1 MIMEKK
7 KYIKKPVNE
16 IRYFRDLAMSY
27 FPEDMPEVAVRKL
40 RKEIAGYPELFNA
53 LSEANYKSRKQIV
66 TPLQKELIIK
76 YLGEP

>member
-1 MIMEKK
+1 
-7 KYIKKPVNE
+7 
-16 IRYFRDLAMSY
+16 MSY

-40 RKEIAGYPELFNA
+40 RKEIAGYPELLNA
-53 LSEANYKSRKQIV
+53 LKEVNYKSRKQIV

>member
-1 MIMEKK
+1 MPKEFIQ
-7 KYIKKPVNE
+7 KPIDQ
-16 IRYFRDLAMSY
+16 IRYFRELALGY

>member
-1 MIMEKK
+1 MLQNHFEQ
-7 KYIKKPVNE
+7 KPVNE

-27 FPEDMPEVAVRKL
+27 FPEDKPEVAVRKL

>member
-1 MIMEKK
+1 MTIGK
-7 KYIKKPVNE
+7 INQVFE

-53 LSEANYKSRKQIV
+53 LSEVNYQSRKQII
-66 TPLQKELIIK
+66 TPLQRELIIK

>member
-1 MIMEKK
+1 MEKK
-7 KYIKKPVNE
+7 LYIQKPVNE

-27 FPEDMPEVAVRKL
+27 FPEDKPEVAVRKL
-40 RKEIAGYPELFNA
+40 RKEIVGYPELLNA
-53 LSEANYKSRKQIV
+53 LKEVNYKSRKQIV

>member
-1 MIMEKK
+1 MLQNHFEQ
-7 KYIKKPVNE
+7 KPVNE

-27 FPEDMPEVAVRKL
+27 FPEDKPEVAVRKL
-40 RKEIAGYPELFNA
+40 RKEIVGYPELLNA
-53 LSEANYKSRKQIV
+53 LKEVNYKSRKQIV

>member
-7 KYIKKPVNE
+7 LYIQKPVNE

-27 FPEDMPEVAVRKL
+27 FPEDKPEVAVRKL

>member
-1 MIMEKK
+1 MLQNHFEQ
-7 KYIKKPVNE
+7 KPVNE

-40 RKEIAGYPELFNA
+40 RKEIAGYPELLNA
-53 LSEANYKSRKQIV
+53 LKEVNYKSRKQIV

>member
-1 MIMEKK
+1 MTTENNQNQ
-7 KYIKKPVNE
+7 VHE

-53 LSEANYKSRKQIV
+53 LSEVNYQSRKQII
-66 TPLQKELIIK
+66 TPLQRELIIK
-76 YLGEP
+76 YIGEP

>member
-1 MIMEKK
+1 MQKEFIQ
-7 KYIKKPVNE
+7 KPVNE

-27 FPEDMPEVAVRKL
+27 FPEDKPEVAVRKL
-40 RKEIAGYPELFNA
+40 RKEIVGYPELLNA
-53 LSEANYKSRKQIV
+53 LKEVNYKSRKQIV

>member
-7 KYIKKPVNE
+7 LYIQKPVNE

-27 FPEDMPEVAVRKL
+27 FPEDKPEVAVRKL
-40 RKEIAGYPELFNA
+40 RKEIVGYPELLNA
-53 LSEANYKSRKQIV
+53 LKEVNYKSRKQIV

>member
-1 MIMEKK
+1 MKRENNQNQ
-7 KYIKKPVNE
+7 VHE

>member
-1 MIMEKK
+1 MLQNHFEQ
-7 KYIKKPVNE
+7 KPVNE

-27 FPEDMPEVAVRKL
+27 FPEDKPEVAVRKL

-53 LSEANYKSRKQIV
+53 LSEVNYKSRKQIV

>member
-1 MIMEKK
+1 MKTENNQNQ
-7 KYIKKPVNE
+7 VHE

-53 LSEANYKSRKQIV
+53 LSEANYKSHKQIV

>member
-1 MIMEKK
+1 MPKEFIQ
-7 KYIKKPVNE
+7 KPIDQ
-16 IRYFRDLAMSY
+16 IRYFRDLALGY
-27 FPEDMPEVAVRKL
+27 FPEDKPEVAVRKL

>member
-7 KYIKKPVNE
+7 KYIQKPVNE
-16 IRYFRDLAMSY
+16 IRYFRDLALGY
-27 FPEDMPEVAVRKL
+27 FPEDMPELAVRKL

>member
-1 MIMEKK
+1 MAKK
-7 KYIKKPVNE
+7 QFIKKPVDE
-16 IRYFRDLAMSY
+16 IRYFRDLALGY

-66 TPLQKELIIK
+66 TPLQKEIISK

>member
-1 MIMEKK
+1 MIMVKK
-7 KYIKKPVNE
+7 LYIQKPVNE

-40 RKEIAGYPELFNA
+40 RKEIVGYPELFNA
-53 LSEANYKSRKQIV
+53 LSEVNYQSRKQII
-66 TPLQKELIIK
+66 TPLQRELIIK

>member
-1 MIMEKK
+1 MNTENNQNQ
-7 KYIKKPVNE
+7 VHE

-53 LSEANYKSRKQIV
+53 LSEVNYQSRKQII
-66 TPLQKELIIK
+66 TPLQRELIIK
-76 YLGEP
+76 YIGEP

>member
-1 MIMEKK
+1 MLQNHFEQ
-7 KYIKKPVNE
+7 KPVNE

-27 FPEDMPEVAVRKL
+27 FPEDKPEVAVRKL

-53 LSEANYKSRKQIV
+53 LCEANYKSRKQIV

>member
-1 MIMEKK
+1 MPKEFIQ
-7 KYIKKPVNE
+7 KPIDQ
-16 IRYFRDLAMSY
+16 IRYFRDLALGY

-40 RKEIAGYPELFNA
+40 RKEITGYPELFNA

>member
-1 MIMEKK
+1 MTIGKK
-7 KYIKKPVNE
+7 KNQVFE

-53 LSEANYKSRKQIV
+53 LSEVNYQSRKQII
-66 TPLQKELIIK
+66 TPLQRELIIK

>member
-1 MIMEKK
+1 MIMAKK
-7 KYIKKPVNE
+7 QFIEKPVNE

-27 FPEDMPEVAVRKL
+27 FPEDKPEVAVRKL
-40 RKEIAGYPELFNA
+40 RKEIVGYPELLNA
-53 LSEANYKSRKQIV
+53 LKEVNYKSRKQIV

>member
-1 MIMEKK
+1 MTTENKQNQ
-7 KYIKKPVNE
+7 VHE

-53 LSEANYKSRKQIV
+53 LKEVNYQSRKQII
-66 TPLQKELIIK
+66 TPLQRELIIK
-76 YLGEP
+76 YIGEP

>member
-1 MIMEKK
+1 MEKI
-7 KYIKKPVNE
+7 KYIQKPVNE
-16 IRYFRDLAMSY
+16 IRYFRELAMSY

-40 RKEIAGYPELFNA
+40 RKEIVGYPELFNA
-53 LSEANYKSRKQIV
+53 LKEVNYKSRKQIV

>member
-1 MIMEKK
+1 MKTENNQNQVHEM
-7 KYIKKPVNE
+7 
-16 IRYFRDLAMSY
+16 RYFRDLAMSY

>member
-1 MIMEKK
+1 MKTENNQNQ
-7 KYIKKPVNE
+7 VHE

>member
-1 MIMEKK
+1 MKIGNKK
-7 KYIKKPVNE
+7 NQVFE

-40 RKEIAGYPELFNA
+40 RKEITGYPELFNA

>member
-1 MIMEKK
+1 MTTENNQNQ
-7 KYIKKPVNE
+7 VHE

-40 RKEIAGYPELFNA
+40 RKEIVGYPELLNA
-53 LSEANYKSRKQIV
+53 LKEVNYKSRKQIV

>member
-1 MIMEKK
+1 MAKK
-7 KYIKKPVNE
+7 QFIEKPVNE

-27 FPEDMPEVAVRKL
+27 FPEDKPEVAVRKL
-40 RKEIAGYPELFNA
+40 RKEIVGFPELFNA
-53 LSEANYKSRKQIV
+53 LKEVNYKSRKQIV

>member
-1 MIMEKK
+1 MTTENNQNQ
-7 KYIKKPVNE
+7 VHE

-53 LSEANYKSRKQIV
+53 LKEVNYKSRKQIV

>member
-1 MIMEKK
+1 MTTENNQNQ
-7 KYIKKPVNE
+7 VHE

-53 LSEANYKSRKQIV
+53 LSEVNYQSRKQII
-66 TPLQKELIIK
+66 TPLQRELIIK

>member
-1 MIMEKK
+1 MEKK
-7 KYIKKPVNE
+7 IVQKPVNE
-16 IRYFRDLAMSY
+16 IRYFRDLAMCY
-27 FPEDMPEVAVRKL
+27 FQEDKSEVAVRKL
-40 RKEIAGYPELFNA
+40 RKEIAGYPKLFNA

>member
-1 MIMEKK
+1 MKTENNQNQ
-7 KYIKKPVNE
+7 VHE

-40 RKEIAGYPELFNA
+40 RKEIVGYPELLNA
-53 LSEANYKSRKQIV
+53 LKEVNYKSRKQIV

>member
-1 MIMEKK
+1 
-7 KYIKKPVNE
+7 
-16 IRYFRDLAMSY
+16 
-27 FPEDMPEVAVRKL
+27 MPEVAVRKL
-40 RKEIAGYPELFNA
+40 RKEITGYPELFNA

>member
-1 MIMEKK
+1 MPKEFIQ
-7 KYIKKPVNE
+7 KPVNE

-27 FPEDMPEVAVRKL
+27 FPEDKPEVAVRKL
-40 RKEIAGYPELFNA
+40 RKEIVGYPELLNA
-53 LSEANYKSRKQIV
+53 LKEVNYKSRKQIV